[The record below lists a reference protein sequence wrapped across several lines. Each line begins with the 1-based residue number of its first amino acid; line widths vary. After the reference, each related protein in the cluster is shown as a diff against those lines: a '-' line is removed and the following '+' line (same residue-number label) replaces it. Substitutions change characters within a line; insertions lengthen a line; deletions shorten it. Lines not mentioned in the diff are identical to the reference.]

1 MPYGIFKSTCFNL
14 LAKEQI
20 MKPVTLVADGQYEGQ
35 YVALKSFQDNTV
47 VAYGIEPVEVLAVAE
62 AKGFSDPVV
71 MFIPKSNMTHV
82 Y

>member
-1 MPYGIFKSTCFNL
+1 M
-14 LAKEQI
+14 Q
-20 MKPVTLVADGQYEGQ
+20 PVTLVADGLYENQ

-47 VAYGIEPVEVLAVAE
+47 VASGLEPIDVLTLAK

-71 MFIPKSNMTHV
+71 MFIPKNNMTHV